1 MEECCIIKSCL
12 MVARS
17 KLKRASNS
25 ANQFNGVTTI
35 KSRRIIRS
43 KLVTIIEG
51 NIVRLVVS

>member
-1 MEECCIIKSCL
+1 

-17 KLKRASNS
+17 KLNRASNS